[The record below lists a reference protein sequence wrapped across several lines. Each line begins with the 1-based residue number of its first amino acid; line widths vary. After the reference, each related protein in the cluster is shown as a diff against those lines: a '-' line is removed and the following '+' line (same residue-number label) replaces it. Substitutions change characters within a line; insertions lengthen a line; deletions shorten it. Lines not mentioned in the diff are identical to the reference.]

1 MAFQLPNYLGI
12 TKGYLS
18 FTLAVTIV
26 TAFFIVIYNMRQI
39 SLIFTRVQILNII
52 KLFNNSL

>member
-18 FTLAVTIV
+18 FP
-26 TAFFIVIYNMRQI
+26 RQI
-39 SLIFTRVQILNII
+39 SAT
-52 KLFNNSL
+52 SAPH